1 MNNYLI
7 PANSKKGQLIFNMFR
22 WEDLIILAAGGLITL
37 IAVLVSD
44 NDSIFAMVLKL
55 LPIGIS
61 VLLVMPVAYYHNVL
75 VFIIEMFCDR
85 VAASKIY
92 NKGKYN
98 DSMPLEYYLRVKHR
112 RIIEKKT
119 ARKLEFLLTM
129 LRDRGENYTF
139 RYIRK
144 RILRAK

>member
-75 VFIIEMFCDR
+75 VFIIEMFKYF
-85 VAASKIY
+85 ASQNVFKW
-92 NKGKYN
+92 KGWCATN
-98 DSMPLEYYLRVKHR
+98 V
-112 RIIEKKT
+112 
-119 ARKLEFLLTM
+119 
-129 LRDRGENYTF
+129 GEQE
-139 RYIRK
+139 
-144 RILRAK
+144 